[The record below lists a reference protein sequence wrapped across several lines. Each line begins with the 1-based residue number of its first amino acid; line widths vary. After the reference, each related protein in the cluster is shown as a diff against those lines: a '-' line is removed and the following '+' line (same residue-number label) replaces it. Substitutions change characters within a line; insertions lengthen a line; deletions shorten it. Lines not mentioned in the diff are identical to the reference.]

1 MYTHF
6 DSILAFLKFVKSVS
20 CSYFVPTFY
29 KKSFLRVMQF
39 EILDLL
45 EIHVYLSH
53 IKHFYL
59 QWVHTLALRR
69 SYIGIITVY
78 EL

>member
-1 MYTHF
+1 
-6 DSILAFLKFVKSVS
+6 
-20 CSYFVPTFY
+20 
-29 KKSFLRVMQF
+29 MQF